1 VKVREAK
8 GRAGEY
14 AKRRTDEAANGRQ
27 SELLRSGKQNSPGL
41 QPWVASQKDR
51 PEGATDGLLGW
62 DTNFQTPGWWRQRAN
77 TLFVRAPF
85 QGAANVVDK
94 PRAKSLGNLGL
105 KPWAILLSHFLAIAV
120 SPVRPFALSQLG
132 RCRCGLFARELRQ
145 EFFVI
150 QRMRE
155 HRKVVFY
162 RVLVRFFANGGCA
175 IFQRNHVVAQFIGC
189 PHR

>member
-1 VKVREAK
+1 MKQR
-8 GRAGEY
+8 RAI
-14 AKRRTDEAANGRQ
+14 
-27 SELLRSGKQNSPGL
+27 
-41 QPWVASQKDR
+41 KDR
-51 PEGATDGLLGW
+51 PHKALRSR
-62 DTNFQTPGWWRQRAN
+62 PRPRI
-77 TLFVRAPF
+77 R
-85 QGAANVVDK
+85 DK
-94 PRAKSLGNLGL
+94 PR
-105 KPWAILLSHFLAIAV
+105 AILLSHFLAIAV

-175 IFQRNHVVAQFIGC
+175 IF
-189 PHR
+189 